1 MERLI
6 ELDNHNKLII
16 QPEALVVP
24 AYAILWERDKSK
36 DKKIAIQ
43 ELSYIWYKASLDK
56 HNPFRH
62 YYGDARDKVIR
73 ESIMPKGWKPD
84 MEILTAVKQFEKN
97 NYTMATG
104 FINAAMSACDKLK
117 IYYETVD
124 LNERTATGGLV
135 HKASDLMKN
144 IADVGK
150 TLEGLR
156 ALEKQQLNEEGSD
169 DRIKGGGKIGAFEEI

>member
-6 ELDNHNKLII
+6 ELDTSNKLVI
-16 QPEALVVP
+16 QPEALAIP
-24 AYAILWERDKSK
+24 AYAEIWTRDKTK

-43 ELSYIWYKASLDK
+43 ELGYVWYKASLDK

-62 YYGDARDKVIR
+62 FYGEERDRVIR
-73 ESIMPKGWKPD
+73 ESIMPKNWKPD
-84 MEILTAVKQFEKN
+84 VEILKAVNQFEKN

-104 FINAAMSACDKLK
+104 FINAAMSACNKLK
-117 IYYETVD
+117 MYYETVD

-156 ALEKQQLNEEGSD
+156 TLEKQQTNEEGED
-169 DRIKGGGKIGAFEEI
+169 DKIRGGGKIGAFEE

>member
-1 MERLI
+1 MERLV

-16 QPEALVVP
+16 HPEALGIP
-24 AYAILWERDKSK
+24 AYTTLWERDKTK
-36 DKKIAIQ
+36 DKKNAIQ
-43 ELSYIWYKASLDK
+43 DLSYVWYRASLDK

-62 YYGDARDKVIR
+62 YYGDERDKQIR
-73 ESIMPKGWKPD
+73 ENIMPKNWKPD
-84 MEILTAVKQFEKN
+84 MDILNAVQQFEKN

-117 IYYETVD
+117 MYYETVD
-124 LNERTATGGLV
+124 LNERTAAGGLV
-135 HKASDLMKN
+135 HKAGDLMKN

-156 ALEKQQLNEEGSD
+156 VLEKQQLNEEGSD
-169 DRIKGGGKIGAFEEI
+169 DRIKGGGKIGAFEE